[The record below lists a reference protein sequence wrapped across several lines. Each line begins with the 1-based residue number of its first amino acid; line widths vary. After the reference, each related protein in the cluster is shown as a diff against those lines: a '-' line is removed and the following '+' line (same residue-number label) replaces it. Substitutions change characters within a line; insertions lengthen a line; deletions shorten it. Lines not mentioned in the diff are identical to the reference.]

1 MVLDLV
7 IFKQIII
14 FFSYSLLSFGMTRLI
29 TFFARKNPTYNI
41 IISSLLLVA
50 TLVFLILGFIFPVF
64 RDQGFIKY
72 GILAFFA
79 LLGSIIALLVTLYP
93 IRK

>member
-1 MVLDLV
+1 MILDLV

-14 FFSYSLLSFGMTRLI
+14 FFAYSLLSFEMTRLI
-29 TFFARKNPTYNI
+29 TFLAKKNLIYNI

-64 RDQGFIKY
+64 RDQGFIDY

-79 LLGSIIALLVTLYP
+79 LLGSIVALLVPHYS
-93 IRK
+93 RR